1 MKKLAISIISI
12 FCLFMYTEAQ
22 ISITN
27 FATPYTQNFDSL
39 SNDSSWAN
47 THAMNIAGW
56 TIFEKGTGA
65 AADQMYKVNHG
76 SRNNGETYSY
86 GAINSNDRALGSI
99 ASGTNVPSFGITFEN
114 NTGSDIAT
122 VNVSFVG
129 EQWRSGDAAAT
140 APDSTI
146 FEYSTTATGIN
157 DSNNVWTDVSTLML
171 NTPNPTATTGATD
184 GNDASF
190 KVNVS
195 GSFNVTVPNGSKL
208 YIRWRD
214 INKAGTD
221 DGLAIDDLSIGF
233 VPLSNDKPI
242 VLNLLPTDG
251 SIGVDIA
258 TTVLKAKFDRNINL
272 GSGSA
277 KIKNI
282 TDNTTQTIG
291 IGNCSIAGTDTLVIT
306 TVSLAL
312 DKDYAVMF
320 DSTLVTANGFNSY
333 GIYDETSWNFDTKQ
347 LNAIYEYK
355 KNKLPIH
362 VYNNGDYLFVS
373 FETIQSQSLQLEIL
387 DATGKSI
394 LRNNVT
400 INAGNQKLQIPINVL
415 PQGMYFIKVAGKQIQ
430 GVSQFVK

>member
-1 MKKLAISIISI
+1 MKKLAISVFSI
-12 FCLFMYTEAQ
+12 FYFFIYTEAQ

-39 SNDSSWAN
+39 SSDSTWAN

-86 GAINSNDRALGSI
+86 GAINSSDRALGSI
-99 ASGTNVPSFGITFEN
+99 ASGTNVPSFGVTFEN

-122 VNVSFVG
+122 VNVSYVG

-140 APDSTI
+140 TQDSTI
-146 FEYSTTATGIN
+146 FEYSITATGIN
-157 DSNNVWTDVSTLML
+157 DSNNVWTEVSTLML

-221 DGLAIDDLSIGF
+221 DGLAIDDLTIGF
-233 VPLSNDKPI
+233 VPLSNDKPLI
-242 VLNLLPTDG
+242 LNLLPTDG
-251 SIGVDIA
+251 SISVDIA
-258 TTVLKAKFDRNINL
+258 TTVLKAKFDRNIAI

-277 KIKNI
+277 KVKNI

-291 IGNCSIAGTDTLVIT
+291 AGNCSVAGTDTLVIS
-306 TVSLAL
+306 TVSLVL
-312 DKDYAVMF
+312 NKDYAVMF

-347 LNAIYEYK
+347 PNAVNDYSI
-355 KNKLPIH
+355 NKLPLSI
-362 VYNNGDYLFVS
+362 YNNSDYLFVS
-373 FETIQSQSLQLEIL
+373 FEILQTQSLQLEIL
-387 DATGKSI
+387 DASGKVI
-394 LRNNVT
+394 LRNNAT
-400 INAGNQKLQIPINVL
+400 LNSGNQKLQIPINGL
-415 PQGMYFIKVAGKQIQ
+415 SQGMYFIKVIGNQVQ

>member
-1 MKKLAISIISI
+1 MKKLAISILSV
-12 FCLFMYTEAQ
+12 FCCFLYAEAQ
-22 ISITN
+22 ISITT

-39 SNDSSWAN
+39 SSDSTWAN

-86 GAINSNDRALGSI
+86 GTINSSDRALGSI

-122 VNVSFVG
+122 VNVSYVG

-140 APDSTI
+140 TPDSTI
-146 FEYSTTATGIN
+146 FEYSTVATGIN
-157 DSNNVWTDVSTLML
+157 DSTNVWTEVNTLML

-190 KVNVS
+190 KVNVN
-195 GSFNVTVPNGSKL
+195 GSFNVTVPNGTKL

-214 INKAGTD
+214 INKTGTD
-221 DGLAIDDLSIGF
+221 DGLAIDDLTIGF
-233 VPLSNDKPI
+233 VPLSNDKPL
-242 VLNLLPTDG
+242 VVNLLPADG
-251 SIGVDIA
+251 STGVDIV
-258 TTVLKAKFDRNINL
+258 TTELKAKFDRTISL

-277 KIKNI
+277 KVKNI

-291 IGNCSIAGTDTLVIT
+291 IGNCSVAGTDTLVIS
-306 TVSLAL
+306 TVSLSL
-312 DKDYAVMF
+312 NKDYAVML

-347 LNAIYEYK
+347 PNAVIDYT
-355 KNKLPIH
+355 KNKIPIT
-362 VYNNGDYLFVS
+362 VYNNTDYLFVS
-373 FETIQSQSLQLEIL
+373 FETIQSQSLQLDIL
-387 DATGKSI
+387 DATGKVI

-400 INAGNQKLQIPINVL
+400 LNSGNQKLQIPINGL
-415 PQGMYFIKVAGKQIQ
+415 SQGMYFIKVVGNQIQ